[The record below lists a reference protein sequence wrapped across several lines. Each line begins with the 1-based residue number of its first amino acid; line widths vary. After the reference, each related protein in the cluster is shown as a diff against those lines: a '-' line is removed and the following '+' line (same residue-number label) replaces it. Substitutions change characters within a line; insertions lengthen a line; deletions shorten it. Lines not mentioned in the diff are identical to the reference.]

1 MSSGRTFYLPSNYR
15 QTTSILRLSEWNLD
29 QREGHT
35 ISRSMWLLNVTYGG
49 ALSMIL
55 HFLFFKRR
63 VLNYRFWNHV
73 IPPYL
78 SSSKDVNSAAIGV
91 KFRSKGRSHNFTKC
105 EIAECD
111 FWWSLIYDP
120 ALSIYWEESCQ
131 KKLHLLTCRSLRIH
145 FFFSIPACA

>member
-1 MSSGRTFYLPSNYR
+1 MNSGRTLYLPTNDR
-15 QTTSILRLSEWNLD
+15 QTTSILRLSEWNID
-29 QREGHT
+29 QREDLT

-55 HFLFFKRR
+55 HFLFFKSR

-78 SSSKDVNSAAIGV
+78 SSSKNFNSAAIGV
-91 KFRSKGRSHNFTKC
+91 KFRWERRSPNFTKC
-105 EIAECD
+105 EITKCD
-111 FWWSLIYDP
+111 LKWNLIYDP

-145 FFFSIPACA
+145 FFFSIPAFA